1 MATYEGNEAL
11 LSEPMTAFMAP
22 SRIDIRSVMPAY
34 DWARQAAREG
44 LTVVGGFSSRLE
56 QDVLSYLLRGRG
68 GIVVVLARRMYA
80 RIPEAWQEP
89 LQQGRLLIISTGN
102 EMRQSRQSAQR
113 RNRYIASIAAEVVF
127 PSPPPADSSLRPIYD
142 DLKAQGKPLSL
153 LVQPE

>member
-1 MATYEGNEAL
+1 MATYAGNEAL
-11 LSEPMTAFMAP
+11 LSGPMTAFMAS

-44 LTVVGGFSSRLE
+44 LIVVGGFSSRLE
-56 QDVLSYLLRGRG
+56 QDVLGYLLRGRG
-68 GIVVVLARRMYA
+68 GIVIVLARRMYA
-80 RIPEAWQEP
+80 RLPEAWQGA

-113 RNRYIASIAAEVVF
+113 RNRYIATIAAEVVF
-127 PSPPPADSSLRPIYD
+127 PSLPPADSSLRPIYD
-142 DLKAQGKPLSL
+142 DLKAQGKPIRL